1 MQEKERIEKVYE
13 KVMELIH
20 TTNELGEL
28 YPEKSFKLD
37 GVLLGNIGEVLA
49 SYHYGIEL
57 FRQSEPKHDGRV
69 ISDGRLV
76 QIKITQSKSILLR
89 ECPDY
94 ILVLHL
100 NRDTGEVSEIYNG
113 AGDRVWE
120 AARYVKQMNHYTV
133 SLAKLL
139 QLREQIK
146 DEEIISAIHPVKRYE
161 KEQSRRHGN
170 EQRQFAE
177 TN

>member
-1 MQEKERIEKVYE
+1 M
-13 KVMELIH
+13 
-20 TTNELGEL
+20 
-28 YPEKSFKLD
+28 
-37 GVLLGNIGEVLA
+37 
-49 SYHYGIEL
+49 
-57 FRQSEPKHDGRV
+57 
-69 ISDGRLV
+69 
-76 QIKITQSKSILLR
+76 
-89 ECPDY
+89 
-94 ILVLHL
+94 
-100 NRDTGEVSEIYNG
+100 SEIYNG

>member
-1 MQEKERIEKVYE
+1 M
-13 KVMELIH
+13 
-20 TTNELGEL
+20 
-28 YPEKSFKLD
+28 
-37 GVLLGNIGEVLA
+37 
-49 SYHYGIEL
+49 
-57 FRQSEPKHDGRV
+57 
-69 ISDGRLV
+69 
-76 QIKITQSKSILLR
+76 
-89 ECPDY
+89 
-94 ILVLHL
+94 VLHL

-146 DEEIISAIHPVKRYE
+146 DEEIISAIHLVRRYE